1 MFVLVYV
8 DDIVITGNNSHQTQQ
23 FIDLFSKRFLLKDL
37 GELSYFLGIEVTR
50 TPSGLLLIQ
59 RKYIND
65 LLVRVNMTNTKPV
78 ATPMQKDLRLKLTS
92 GSPLDDASKYY
103 TVVGSLQYLHFTRPN
118 IAFAIIKLSQF
129 IHAPTDIHWLA
140 AKHVL
145 RYLAGTRDHGIV
157 FRSNNNLSLHAFLD
171 PDWAGNGDDFTSSS
185 ANIFYLGSHPIT
197 WSSKKQKTVA
207 RSSTEAEYLCC

>member
-8 DDIVITGNNSHQTQQ
+8 DDIVITGNNSNQTQQ

-59 RKYIND
+59 HKYIND

-92 GSPLDDASKYY
+92 GSPLADASKYY

-118 IAFAIIKLSQF
+118 IAFAVIKLSQF

-145 RYLAGTRDHGIV
+145 KYLAGTRDHGIV
-157 FRSNNNLSLHAFLD
+157 FRSNNNLSL
-171 PDWAGNGDDFTSSS
+171 FTP
-185 ANIFYLGSHPIT
+185 F
-197 WSSKKQKTVA
+197 
-207 RSSTEAEYLCC
+207 